1 MVSSLFV
8 TIKKCI
14 LSSFSNNHDFDYHK
28 YDCFELNHLRISI
41 FIFYYTISNRY
52 ELHMLISQLSS
63 SDNPFSKRMKRMCN
77 KLSNL
82 FLAVLLLFPIQS
94 SASFLLF
101 VKSTQWLIVIV
112 SCWKSYSIII
122 CICWECIH
130 RMIRWLTMV
139 IIYKYNRYAGVVCC
153 FQLINPEMTP
163 LRIIGTNGS
172 FDLSKNIIW
181 YNYAST
187 RYF

>member
-94 SASFLLF
+94 SASFFLF
-101 VKSTQWLIVIV
+101 VKSTQ
-112 SCWKSYSIII
+112 
-122 CICWECIH
+122 
-130 RMIRWLTMV
+130 
-139 IIYKYNRYAGVVCC
+139 
-153 FQLINPEMTP
+153 
-163 LRIIGTNGS
+163 
-172 FDLSKNIIW
+172 
-181 YNYAST
+181 
-187 RYF
+187 